1 MEKGKSLE
9 VRSCFVMGSGLTHVE
24 GERDGKKEMWWE
36 AGHKKMYLRIKRDG
50 RMSGNKTQRP
60 DESMLKRVCVPV
72 CVHVCVPLRVHVRV
86 CACAC
91 ACAWVCAREIER
103 ERPNCFWGCDFMAGT
118 NDKAKGQGL
127 SLREADTGGVV
138 TRMQEIY

>member
-36 AGHKKMYLRIKRDG
+36 AGHKKMYLRIKCDG

-72 CVHVCVPLRVHVRV
+72 CVHVCVPLRVHVRGCV
-86 CACAC
+86 LE
-91 ACAWVCAREIER
+91 RLR
-103 ERPNCFWGCDFMAGT
+103 ERDPTAFGA
-118 NDKAKGQGL
+118 
-127 SLREADTGGVV
+127 V
-138 TRMQEIY
+138 TSWLELMTKPRVRG